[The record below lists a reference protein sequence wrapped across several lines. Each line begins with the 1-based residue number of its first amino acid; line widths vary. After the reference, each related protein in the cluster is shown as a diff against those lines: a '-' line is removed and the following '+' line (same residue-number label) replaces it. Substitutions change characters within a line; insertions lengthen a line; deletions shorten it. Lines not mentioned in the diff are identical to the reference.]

1 MDLKKYLAD
10 KGLVKT
16 EAGYLLQEVDIDAI
30 EAALTSQALENKNL
44 KEFNESLQNQ
54 LAQLSEA
61 GAGVSAE
68 HFEFPVTYKK
78 KEYVITKNRIKVA
91 GHSEVFTAEQVAE
104 SAELIEKIL
113 KLSGQQL
120 IVLV

>member
-61 GAGVSAE
+61 GVSAE
-68 HFEFPVTYKK
+68 SSFEFRVTHKK

-104 SAELIEKIL
+104 SPELIEKIL